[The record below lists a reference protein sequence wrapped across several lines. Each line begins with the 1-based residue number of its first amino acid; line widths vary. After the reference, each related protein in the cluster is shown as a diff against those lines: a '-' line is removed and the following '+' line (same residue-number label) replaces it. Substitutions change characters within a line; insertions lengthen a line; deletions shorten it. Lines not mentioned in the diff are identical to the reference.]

1 MSFELQ
7 YSYRIKQAVYRNYFM
22 REVKVNNGGEKC
34 RLNADSNKRE
44 PGKR

>member
-7 YSYRIKQAVYRNYFM
+7 YIYRTMQAVYRNYFM
-22 REVKVNNGGEKC
+22 REVKVNTDGEKC

-44 PGKR
+44 LGKR